1 MPSTDPSVVAALEA
15 ALEKD
20 PRNQALRLYLAELV
34 MAADPSRAQA
44 LCRQAL
50 EADSTNEMAQE
61 LLRDMEM
68 PAKAEQ
74 IPAETDM
81 DAALQALLDSEAEIS
96 RPALSLA
103 DVGGLA
109 DVKRRL
115 SVSFLGPMRNPEMR
129 QVYKKSLKGGLLL
142 YGPPGC
148 GKTFIARALAGELG
162 ASFFAVGL
170 HDVLEMWLGKS
181 EQNLHAIFESARRNA
196 PCVLFLDELDALGHK
211 RSNLQ
216 HSAGRNVVVQLLH
229 ELDSS
234 RDDNEGVFVL
244 GATNQPWDVDP
255 ALRRPGR
262 FDRVLPVMPP
272 DNEARHA
279 ILAFHL
285 KGRPVED
292 TDLAAISRATAG
304 RSGADLNLICE
315 SAAELAMEDSLN
327 SGTVRPIRQS
337 DLIRAVENVR
347 PSVGPWF
354 QLARNYALYA
364 NEGGLYDEVLV
375 YMQHNDT
382 R

>member
-1 MPSTDPSVVAALEA
+1 
-15 ALEKD
+15 
-20 PRNQALRLYLAELV
+20 